1 MGTSTKKVL
10 PRSSKIIGSGVT
22 NGQVGSGGS
31 GLSNLIPKLVFPEKG
46 LGKIKK
52 TTGEVFNSGSYYSSI
67 KSIIR
72 VISKI
77 KKDGIVGIGIPGFSG
92 YNYYQKIDVLCDYL
106 GIEDNE
112 YLKQSFK
119 DTLEEIDIL
128 SPETDELL
136 FIRKYIQNIMKNVI
150 ESYSFEDASENII
163 DFDDKKT
170 DEEYGD
176 YIESKIGEVL
186 QINLND
192 ELISSV
198 NDDKKFAGILN
209 KTYVLAMN
217 ALKG

>member
-10 PRSSKIIGSGVT
+10 PRSNKIIGNGIM

-77 KKDGIVGIGIPGFSG
+77 KKDGIAGIGISGFSG
-92 YNYYQKIDVLCDYL
+92 YNYPQKIDVLCDYL

-128 SPETDELL
+128 APDVDELL

-150 ESYSFEDASENII
+150 ESYSFEDASENVI
-163 DFDDKKT
+163 DFDDKKV
-170 DEEYGD
+170 DEEYGN

-186 QINLND
+186 QINLNH
-192 ELISSV
+192 ELISSI

>member
-10 PRSSKIIGSGVT
+10 PRSNKIIGNGVM

-77 KKDGIVGIGIPGFSG
+77 KKDGIAGIGISGFSG

-106 GIEDNE
+106 GIEDND

-170 DEEYGD
+170 DEEYGN

-186 QINLND
+186 QVNLND
-192 ELISSV
+192 ELILSV
-198 NDDKKFAGILN
+198 NDDKKFVSILN
-209 KTYVLAMN
+209 KNYVLAMN

>member
-10 PRSSKIIGSGVT
+10 PRSNKIIGNGVM

-46 LGKIKK
+46 LGKVKK

-72 VISKI
+72 IISKI
-77 KKDGIVGIGIPGFSG
+77 KKEGIAGIGISGFSG

-128 SPETDELL
+128 TPDVDELL

-150 ESYSFEDASENII
+150 ESYSFEDASENVI
-163 DFDDKKT
+163 DFDDKRV
-170 DEEYGD
+170 DEEYGN